1 MKKMKKLFA
10 ILMTMAMVMGLSIT
24 GFAAESTDVV
34 VNNLEEG
41 TTIQAVQV
49 IEPDSTKETGWDF
62 VDNADIRRAYADA
75 FGKTGNV
82 TDDDYQAIIW
92 SLIKFENPN
101 NTHIPNG
108 TAAATS
114 DQIKNALAA
123 MEINEDIDYN
133 LTINQDGKSF
143 TVTTA
148 GVYAIKAT
156 PKEGSDT
163 VYNPMAAY
171 VSFTYTNG
179 IPTLPDDDVTVNAKK
194 TEVPVEKTVEDDDN
208 ATGIGKTVTYKVET
222 AVPYNVTTWKF
233 TDTITG
239 ASYVTVKDGDP
250 VLVEEPD
257 VLGKVPVQVK
267 VGTGSFATYYA
278 TVTNNSFELDL
289 SNIATNATYRGQEV
303 VFTYEAVV
311 TGTEVNNKIQYDDE
325 HTSGEVKLYTGT
337 ITFTKFDED
346 GTTKLGGAGFIISRV
361 ENGVT
366 EYAQFT
372 ETDNNAYTLLGWT
385 KTKGDATE
393 VFTNNNSKFSGYGTL
408 TVSGLDKGTEYIFTE
423 KTAPEG
429 YSLNKK
435 PEKVNFTAGE
445 VIAVFTTE
453 GSMKDTKISELPLPE
468 TGGMGTTLFTIAGCV
483 IMISAAGLFFATR
496 KKAN

>member
-1 MKKMKKLFA
+1 
-10 ILMTMAMVMGLSIT
+10 
-24 GFAAESTDVV
+24 
-34 VNNLEEG
+34 
-41 TTIQAVQV
+41 
-49 IEPDSTKETGWDF
+49 
-62 VDNADIRRAYADA
+62 
-75 FGKTGNV
+75 
-82 TDDDYQAIIW
+82 
-92 SLIKFENPN
+92 
-101 NTHIPNG
+101 
-108 TAAATS
+108 
-114 DQIKNALAA
+114 
-123 MEINEDIDYN
+123 MEINEEIDYD

-143 TVTTA
+143 AVTTA

-267 VGTGSFATYYA
+267 VGTNNAVTYYA
-278 TVTNNSFELDL
+278 TVTSNSFELDL
-289 SNIATNATYRGQEV
+289 TSIANNEDYRGQEV

-311 TGTEVNNKIQYDDE
+311 TGTEVNNTIQYDDD

-337 ITFTKFDED
+337 ITFTKFDENE
-346 GTTKLGGAGFIISRV
+346 TTKLGGAKFVVS
-361 ENGVT
+361 NG
-366 EYAQFT
+366 EGQYAIFT
-372 ETDNNAYTLLGWT
+372 NVGSDYTLSGWGT
-385 KTKGDATE
+385 REQATE
-393 VFTNNNSKFSGYGTL
+393 VETNNIKQIEDPENEEEMIDNPAYGTL
-408 TVSGLDKGTEYIFTE
+408 TVSGLDKDTTYYFTE
-423 KTAPEG
+423 IEAPDG

-435 PEKVNFTAGE
+435 PSEVTFDKGIATSIFTKN
-445 VIAVFTTE
+445 
-453 GSMKDTKISELPLPE
+453 GSMKDTKISELPLPG